1 MMGLLPL
8 EILTMSETP
17 AMTDDSQPLPLFVT
31 PSRPRV
37 LLAEDDP
44 AARDLIAE
52 NLRDAGYEVVECVS
66 GEALWSRV
74 KELVLEESVE
84 APPDLIISDLRM
96 PPGPSGLEVLALIRQ
111 TDWGTPFVLMTAFG
125 DLLVHHEAARL
136 GATRVLNK
144 PFQPS
149 ELIAVATDLV
159 NPGEM

>member
-1 MMGLLPL
+1 MPGTA
-8 EILTMSETP
+8 TMN
-17 AMTDDSQPLPLFVT
+17 DSQPLPLFLA

-44 AARDLIAE
+44 AARDLLADE
-52 NLRDAGYEVVECVS
+52 LRDAGYEVVECAS
-66 GEALWSRV
+66 GEALWERV
-74 KELVLEESVE
+74 KELVLEESAE
-84 APPDLIISDLRM
+84 PPPDLIISDLRM

-144 PFQPS
+144 PFQPE
-149 ELIAVATDLV
+149 ELISVAVDLV
-159 NPGEM
+159 TPQSM